1 MKKIL
6 AARNAMYLYIN
17 NKRFQYTLY
26 WMMLECVM
34 KLDDEDINCN

>member
-6 AARNAMYLYIN
+6 AAKNAMYLYIN

-26 WMMLECVM
+26 WIECVM